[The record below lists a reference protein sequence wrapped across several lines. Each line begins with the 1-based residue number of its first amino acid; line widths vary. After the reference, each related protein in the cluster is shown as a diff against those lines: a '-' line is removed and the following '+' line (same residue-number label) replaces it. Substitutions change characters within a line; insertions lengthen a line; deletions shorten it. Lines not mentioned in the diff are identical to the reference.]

1 MQQMLLNETTAARRR
16 IPMFFFDDDSADAYA
31 PKTGLT
37 FAAGELKV
45 SKNGAA
51 EANALGTVTELAG
64 GGYYY
69 EATAAEMDTLGFLQ
83 VRPVKTDVY
92 GAPVVVQVIALNLY
106 DAAAGGMSRIDAS
119 ISSRLAGS
127 SYENTDA
134 FLDKA
139 DAIEAGLTPRQA
151 IRGLCAALFGKVSGA
166 RTGTETFRNA
176 VADSQARLTVTSDA
190 QGNRTNVV
198 TSL

>member
-106 DAAAGGMSRIDAS
+106 DAVAGGMSRLDATV
-119 ISSRLAGS
+119 SSRLPTT
-127 SYENTDA
+127 SYEGADA
-134 FLDKA
+134 ILDKA
-139 DAIEAGLTPRQA
+139 NGVYTGFTMRQA
-151 IRGLCAALFGKVSGA
+151 LRAMSALLHGKVSGA
-166 RTGTETFRNA
+166 RTGREIFR
-176 VADSQARLTVTSDA
+176 SVTDDSDA
-190 QGNRTNVV
+190 VTITNDSAGNRTAVVRNV
-198 TSL
+198 

>member
-69 EATAAEMDTLGFLQ
+69 EATAAEMDTMGFLQ

-106 DAAAGGMSRIDAS
+106 DAVAGGMTRLDATV
-119 ISSRLAGS
+119 SSRLPTT
-127 SYENTDA
+127 SYEGADA
-134 FLDKA
+134 ILDKA
-139 DAIEAGLTPRQA
+139 NGVYTGFTMRQA
-151 IRGLCAALFGKVSGA
+151 LRAMSALLHGKVSGA
-166 RTGTETFRNA
+166 RTGREIFR
-176 VADSQARLTVTSDA
+176 SVTDDSDA
-190 QGNRTNVV
+190 VTITNDSSGNRTAVVRNV
-198 TSL
+198 

>member
-69 EATAAEMDTLGFLQ
+69 EATAAEMDTVGFLQ

-106 DAAAGGMSRIDAS
+106 DAVAGGMSRLDATV
-119 ISSRLAGS
+119 SSRLPTT
-127 SYENTDA
+127 SYEGADA
-134 FLDKA
+134 ILDKA
-139 DAIEAGLTPRQA
+139 NGVYTGFTMRQA
-151 IRGLCAALFGKVSGA
+151 LRAMSALLHGKVSGA
-166 RTGTETFRNA
+166 RTGREIFR
-176 VADSQARLTVTSDA
+176 SVTDDSDA
-190 QGNRTNVV
+190 VTITNDSAGNRTAVVRNV
-198 TSL
+198 

>member
-106 DAAAGGMSRIDAS
+106 DAVAGGMSRLDATV
-119 ISSRLAGS
+119 SSRLPTT
-127 SYENTDA
+127 SYEGADA
-134 FLDKA
+134 ILDKA
-139 DAIEAGLTPRQA
+139 NGVYTGFTMRQA
-151 IRGLCAALFGKVSGA
+151 LRAMSALLHGKVSGA
-166 RTGTETFRNA
+166 RTGREIFRS
-176 VADSQARLTVTSDA
+176 VPDDSDA
-190 QGNRTNVV
+190 VTITNDSAGNRTAVVRNV
-198 TSL
+198 